1 MYMTD
6 PIADMLTRIRNAL
19 AVRKPEVVLPF
30 SKMKFT
36 LAKILVETG
45 YIGKAEVLEKAASEK
60 SFNEIKVTLKYLG
73 SEPAI
78 RNLKRI
84 SRPGRRVYAKTDKLP
99 TVLNKLGIAIISTPR
114 GIMTNKEARKKHLGG
129 EVICEIY

>member
-1 MYMTD
+1 MTD